1 MAKEYTTKDILNSIS
16 WQLKRI
22 ADSLEKIEEQSNNA
36 SISNNT
42 STSNNASTD
51 STRLKDFLNRLG
63 E

>member
-1 MAKEYTTKDILNSIS
+1 MAKEYTTNDILNSIS

-22 ADSLEKIEEQSNNA
+22 ADSLEKIEEKSDK
-36 SISNNT
+36 T